1 MNRIDLKFKKLRENN
16 EKALITFLTAGDP
29 SLDVTRETIL
39 EMERCGAAIV
49 EIGVPFSDPIAEG
62 PVIQRANVRALNGGV
77 NLDKI
82 MDMVSGLRKET
93 DIPLVY
99 LMYFNSILSY
109 GIEHFFER
117 CKESGIDG
125 VIIPDLPYEESEEIY
140 AYTEKYDIYQIS
152 MIAPTSTVE
161 RMKNITERAKG
172 FLYCVSSLGVTGIR
186 KEFKTNFNS
195 MFEEINSL
203 SDIPKCIGFGIS
215 TADNIRE
222 LKKYADG
229 LIVGSALVKRIEE
242 GKTDADKIKSV
253 GELTK
258 ELYEALCE

>member
-1 MNRIDLKFKKLRENN
+1 MNRIDLKFKQLKENN
-16 EKALITFLTAGDP
+16 QKALVTFLSAGDP

-39 EMERCGAAIV
+39 EMERCGASVV

-62 PVIQRANVRALNGGV
+62 PVIQRANVRALKGGV

-82 MDMVSGLRKET
+82 MEMVEGLRKET

-109 GIEHFFER
+109 GIDRFFKR
-117 CKESGIDG
+117 CKEVGIDG
-125 VIIPDLPYEESEEIY
+125 VIIPDLPYEESDEIY
-140 AYTEKYDIYQIS
+140 EYTEKYEVYQIS
-152 MIAPTSTVE
+152 MVAPTSTKE
-161 RMKNITERAKG
+161 RMKNITEKAKG

-195 MFEEINSL
+195 MFDTLNSL

-215 TADNIRE
+215 TPDNIRS
-222 LKKYADG
+222 LKPYADG
-229 LIVGSALVKRIEE
+229 LIVGSAFVKRIEE
-242 GKTDADKIKSV
+242 GKTDEDKIKSV

-258 ELYEALCE
+258 ELYDALYE